1 MKRLLTSWV
10 LIGMLLAAAPGGAFD
25 VVVSST
31 TVNASPS
38 APVNGVVEV
47 FVDLA
52 PGETGLPLL
61 AGFQAAVN
69 RSGGSG
75 VSFQSPFGVLPVT
88 HTPIISQN
96 FLANFGG
103 DNGAGRASATA
114 FLSAPGSGT
123 ALVDGRGLYRIPFQ
137 VAAGTSG
144 TFTLTLDLNPI
155 SGTVLSTPQGAAIP
169 FTPVNGTITV
179 NLVPAAPGLPPPILL
194 LLAVVLA
201 GMGIMHLR
209 SRSQRRPYQS

>member
-1 MKRLLTSWV
+1 MKSRQITCALIATFFSATSSE
-10 LIGMLLAAAPGGAFD
+10 AFD

-31 TVNASPS
+31 TLNSSPS
-38 APVNGVVEV
+38 TPVSGVVEIY
-47 FVDLA
+47 VDLA

-75 VSFQSPFGVLPVT
+75 LSFQPPYAVLPVT
-88 HTPIISQN
+88 HTPTISQN

-137 VAAGTSG
+137 VAPGTSG
-144 TFTLTLDLNPI
+144 TFTLSLDLNPV
-155 SGTVLSTPQGAAIP
+155 SGTVLSTPQGASIP
-169 FTPVNGTITV
+169 FTVVNGTVTV
-179 NLVPAAPGLPPPILL
+179 TLAPPAPAMQTPGTL
-194 LLAVVLA
+194 LLALA
-201 GMGIMHLR
+201 LGGMGIMHLR
-209 SRSQRRPYQS
+209 SRTLQRAI